1 MINEQADEKMGTRGG
16 VRDGAGRKK
25 SLPDGARP
33 TTFKLTEDERLAVKK
48 YIASMRDEAAGKPV
62 VNIDWEAATFEM
74 VVKMLKPYA
83 YNMIMAKQ
91 HKEIDAETLENLLYL
106 SRLSPESTNMETLK
120 KQVDD
125 IVGYFDILSKYDDSE
140 NPYDA
145 YPSTEAEK
153 LRDDTV
159 VQGLEISD
167 VKNVSKDFMD
177 GYFQVPKV
185 LGEGA

>member
-1 MINEQADEKMGTRGG
+1 MSEHKTVDE
-16 VRDGAGRKK
+16 
-25 SLPDGARP
+25 
-33 TTFKLTEDERLAVKK
+33 TTL
-48 YIASMRDEAAGKPV
+48 S
-62 VNIDWEAATFEM
+62 
-74 VVKMLKPYA
+74 
-83 YNMIMAKQ
+83 
-91 HKEIDAETLENLLYL
+91 NLLQL
-106 SRLSPESTNMETLK
+106 SRLSPESTDMETLK
-120 KQVDD
+120 KQVDE

-159 VQGLEISD
+159 VAGLDVPD
-167 VKNVSKDFMD
+167 VKKVTDKFMD

>member
-1 MINEQADEKMGTRGG
+1 MSTHKTVDE
-16 VRDGAGRKK
+16 D
-25 SLPDGARP
+25 
-33 TTFKLTEDERLAVKK
+33 
-48 YIASMRDEAAGKPV
+48 
-62 VNIDWEAATFEM
+62 
-74 VVKMLKPYA
+74 
-83 YNMIMAKQ
+83 
-91 HKEIDAETLENLLYL
+91 TLQKLLYL
-106 SRLSPESTNMETLK
+106 SRLSPESTDMATLK

-153 LRDDTV
+153 LRDDEV
-159 VQGLEISD
+159 VPGLDIPA
-167 VKNVSKDFMD
+167 VKSVTNNFMD

>member
-1 MINEQADEKMGTRGG
+1 M
-16 VRDGAGRKK
+16 
-25 SLPDGARP
+25 
-33 TTFKLTEDERLAVKK
+33 
-48 YIASMRDEAAGKPV
+48 
-62 VNIDWEAATFEM
+62 AT
-74 VVKMLKPYA
+74 
-83 YNMIMAKQ
+83 Q
-91 HKEIDAETLENLLYL
+91 HKEIDAQTLENLLYL

-125 IVGYFDILSKYDDSE
+125 IVGYFDILSKYDDRE

-145 YPSTEAEK
+145 YPRTEADK

-159 VQGLEISD
+159 VDGLEISD
-167 VKNVSKDFMD
+167 VKKVSENFMD

>member
-1 MINEQADEKMGTRGG
+1 M
-16 VRDGAGRKK
+16 
-25 SLPDGARP
+25 
-33 TTFKLTEDERLAVKK
+33 
-48 YIASMRDEAAGKPV
+48 
-62 VNIDWEAATFEM
+62 AT
-74 VVKMLKPYA
+74 
-83 YNMIMAKQ
+83 Q
-91 HKEIDAETLENLLYL
+91 HKKIDPQTLENLLYL

-145 YPSTEAEK
+145 YPSTEVEK

-159 VQGLEISD
+159 VEGLDITD
-167 VKNVSKDFMD
+167 VKKVSKEFMD

-185 LGEGA
+185 LGAGA

>member
-1 MINEQADEKMGTRGG
+1 M
-16 VRDGAGRKK
+16 
-25 SLPDGARP
+25 
-33 TTFKLTEDERLAVKK
+33 
-48 YIASMRDEAAGKPV
+48 
-62 VNIDWEAATFEM
+62 AT
-74 VVKMLKPYA
+74 
-83 YNMIMAKQ
+83 Q
-91 HKEIDAETLENLLYL
+91 HKEIDAQTLENLLYL

-120 KQVDD
+120 QQVDD

-153 LRDDTV
+153 LRDDTIV
-159 VQGLEISD
+159 PGLEMAD
-167 VKNVSKDFMD
+167 VKKVTDEFMD